1 MTAERE
7 MKRKLRKTA
16 LAAESA
22 KTFTEKAWESTEN
35 IIAEILSHPFLTGL
49 ADGTLPEENF
59 SFYISQD
66 SLYLSEYGRALA
78 TLAAHAPDDQA
89 QEFWLNSALEC
100 IVTERELHKGYQADT
115 SVPMAPTTLAY
126 TSFLK
131 AEAAQDYAVGVA
143 AVLPC
148 FWIYQYVGDELVKQ
162 AAHPNPYSAWLDTY
176 SDPQFAESVEGAKT
190 LANTAYAVA
199 SPDCQAGMLQAY
211 QRAARYEYLFW
222 DAAWRLER

>member
-1 MTAERE
+1 M
-7 MKRKLRKTA
+7 
-16 LAAESA
+16 
-22 KTFTEKAWESTEN
+22 TFTDAAWESTESV
-35 IIAEILSHPFLTGL
+35 ISEILSHPFLTGL

-59 SFYISQD
+59 TFYISQD

-78 TLAAHAPDDQA
+78 TLAAHAPNDQS
-89 QEFWLNSALEC
+89 QEFWLTSALEC
-100 IVTERELHKGYQADT
+100 IVTERELHRGYRADT

-131 AEAAQDYAVGVA
+131 AETAQDYAVGAA

-148 FWIYQYVGDELVKQ
+148 FWIYHYVGQKLIARALQ
-162 AAHPNPYSAWLDTY
+162 PNPYSAWLDTY
-176 SDPQFAESVEGAKT
+176 SDPQFAKSVSTAKNMT
-190 LANTAYAVA
+190 DSAYAVV
-199 SPDCQAGMLQAY
+199 SPDCQARMLQAY